1 MISVI
6 IPVYNAEHYVAE
18 AIESVLAQSLQP
30 QEIIVINDGST
41 DGSLAVL
48 KEFLPHIKLLS
59 RENKGLAATLN
70 EGIVLATQPLLAFL
84 DADDLWLPDKLQKQT
99 TCLDENPHMNGC
111 FGFMASFIS
120 PELDE
125 EVKQS
130 IYCPPEPLPGNMTKI
145 TLLIRRTAFNQ
156 IGLFDPQDPLG
167 YPEWIVRAQRENF
180 SYKILPD
187 VLSRRR
193 LHRSGMSSQPSY
205 KRDLIRL
212 MKVNLDRKRKGNG

>member
-6 IPVYNAEHYVAE
+6 IPVYNAEAYVAE
-18 AIESVLAQSLQP
+18 TIESVLAQTHP
-30 QEIIVINDGST
+30 PHEIIVIDDGST
-41 DGSLAVL
+41 DGSLAAL
-48 KEFLPHIKLLS
+48 KDFLPRIRLIS
-59 RENKGLAATLN
+59 RENKGIAATLN
-70 EGIVLATQPLLAFL
+70 EGIGLATQPLLAFL
-84 DADDLWLPDKLQKQT
+84 DADDLWFPRKLETQKKF
-99 TCLDENPHMNGC
+99 LDENPAIDGC
-111 FGFMASFIS
+111 FCFMGSFIS
-120 PELDE
+120 PELEE
-125 EVKQS
+125 EVKQK
-130 IYCPPEPLPGNMTKI
+130 IHCPAEPQPGATTKI
-145 TLLIRRTAFNQ
+145 CLLIRRTAFDR
-156 IGLFDPQDPLG
+156 IGLFDPYDSLG